1 MKSYFLVL
9 SARFYLLPQMDGL
22 RGLALAS
29 VLRYPSSSSP
39 ISAVLLLLHQ
49 APQAPEGGA
58 HHATHAGLHA
68 DVQGY
73 L

>member
-29 VLRYPSSSSP
+29 VLRYPSSFSL
-39 ISAVLLLLHQ
+39 ISAVLLLL
-49 APQAPEGGA
+49 
-58 HHATHAGLHA
+58 
-68 DVQGY
+68 
-73 L
+73 